1 MVLLVVTADNHLGQY
16 AARMP
21 FARLEERRRRLRDGF
36 RRAVSYAV
44 QRRAAAFLHAGD
56 LFDTVD
62 PRNLER
68 VMVSQE
74 LARLQAAGITVVGI
88 GGNHDTPRHTGQH
101 GGYHAADIYASLG
114 GLHFCTDSEAVTSVV
129 VEREGLTIQLGG
141 VSWNSALG
149 PEDDPLADLAY
160 PDPET
165 GRADWKVLLAHVS
178 PEGHRHPE
186 AQEPYVRRQTIAE
199 LDADVLVLGHEHRRT
214 FMEIEGRKVLV
225 PGATEL
231 MRYGE
236 FGHAPGFASIELG
249 HRGMFRHRWH
259 PFPAQPRLRL
269 TVRANELI
277 AAPAGLRDP
286 DDSVTEVVVRRV
298 REASHPDQLTTLVL
312 EGELPRDRYMELDFA
327 RVQDVG
333 VVNNFFFSINT
344 DDLHLANEFGV
355 ATANAVRLSQ
365 RQEVEAAIRDLE
377 PTTDE
382 ERAAV
387 ERCRERILAY
397 YGGMEDE

>member
-1 MVLLVVTADNHLGQY
+1 MALLVVTADNHLGQY

-44 QRRAAAFLHAGD
+44 QHRAAAFLHAGD

-74 LARLQAAGITVVGI
+74 LARLQAAGIAVVGI

-114 GLHFCTDSEAVTSVV
+114 GLHFCTDSEVVTSVV
-129 VEREGLTIQLGG
+129 VERDGLTVQLGG

-160 PDPET
+160 PDPEA
-165 GRADWKVLLAHVS
+165 GRADWKVLLAHAS

-249 HRGMFRHRWH
+249 RRGVFRHRWH
-259 PFPAQPRLRL
+259 TFPAQPRLRV

-277 AAPAGLRDP
+277 AAPVGLRDP
-286 DDSVTEVVVRRV
+286 DESVTEVVTGRV
-298 REASHPDQLTTLVL
+298 REASHPDQLTTLIL

-333 VVNNFFFSINT
+333 LLNNFFFSINT
-344 DDLHLANEFGV
+344 DDLHLANELGV

-377 PTTDE
+377 ATTDE

>member
-1 MVLLVVTADNHLGQY
+1 MLLVVTADNHLGQY

-21 FARLEERRRRLRDGF
+21 FARLEERRRRLREGF
-36 RRAVSYAV
+36 RRAVGYAV
-44 QRRAAAFLHAGD
+44 QHRAAAFLHAGD

-74 LARLQAAGITVVGI
+74 LARLREAGMTVVGI

-114 GLHFCTDSEAVTSVV
+114 GLHFCTDAQEVASVI
-129 VEREGLTIQLGG
+129 VERDGLTIQLGG
-141 VSWNSALG
+141 VSWDPTLG
-149 PEDDPLADLAY
+149 PEDDPLAGLAY
-160 PDPET
+160 PDPEA
-165 GRADWKVLLAHVS
+165 GRADWKVLLAHAS

-186 AQEPYVRRQTIAE
+186 AQEPYVRRQAIAE

-225 PGATEL
+225 PGATEM

-249 HRGMFRHRWH
+249 HRGLFRHRWH
-259 PFPAQPRLRL
+259 TFPAQPRLRV

-286 DDSVTEVVVRRV
+286 DESVTEVVVRRV
-298 REASHPDQLTTLVL
+298 REASQPDQLTTLVL
-312 EGELPRDRYMELDFA
+312 EGELSRERYMELDFA

-333 VVNNFFFSINT
+333 AGSNFFFSINT

-355 ATANAVRLSQ
+355 AATSGVRLSQ
-365 RQEVEAAIRDLE
+365 RQEVEAALRDLE

-397 YGGMEDE
+397 YGGAEDE

>member
-68 VMVSQE
+68 VMVSDE
-74 LARLQAAGITVVGI
+74 LARLRAAGIAVVGI

-114 GLHFCTDSEAVTSVV
+114 GLHFCTAADEATSVV
-129 VEREGLTIQLGG
+129 IERDGLTIQLGG
-141 VSWNSALG
+141 VSWNAALG
-149 PEDDPLADLAY
+149 PEDDPLADLTY

-165 GRADWKVLLAHVS
+165 GRADWKVLLAHAS
-178 PEGHRHPE
+178 PEGHRFPD
-186 AQEPYVRRQTIAE
+186 AAEPYVRRQTIAE
-199 LDADVLVLGHEHRRT
+199 LDVDVLILGHEHRRT

-236 FGHAPGFASIELG
+236 FRHAPGFATIELA
-249 HRGMFRHRWH
+249 RQSVFRHRWH
-259 PFPAQPRLRL
+259 TFPAQPRLRV
-269 TVRANELI
+269 TVTANELI
-277 AAPAGLRDP
+277 AEPAGLRDP
-286 DDSVTEVVVRRV
+286 DESVTEVVVRRV

-312 EGELPRDRYMELDFA
+312 EGELPRERYMELDFA

-333 VVNNFFFSINT
+333 IAGNFSFTIT
-344 DDLHLANEFGV
+344 TADLHLANEQGV
-355 ATANAVRLSQ
+355 ATAGAVRLSQ
-365 RQEVEAAIRDLE
+365 RQEVEAAIRDLQ

-387 ERCRERILAY
+387 ARCRERILAY
-397 YGGMEDE
+397 YSEADDE

>member
-21 FARLEERRRRLRDGF
+21 FARLEERRRRLREGF

-44 QRRAAAFLHAGD
+44 QHRAAAFLHAGD

-68 VMVSQE
+68 VMVSQQ

-165 GRADWKVLLAHVS
+165 GRADWKVLLAHAS

-249 HRGMFRHRWH
+249 RRGMFRHRWH
-259 PFPAQPRLRL
+259 TFPAQPRLRL

-327 RVQDVG
+327 R
-333 VVNNFFFSINT
+333 FRT
-344 DDLHLANEFGV
+344 LA
-355 ATANAVRLSQ
+355 
-365 RQEVEAAIRDLE
+365 
-377 PTTDE
+377 
-382 ERAAV
+382 
-387 ERCRERILAY
+387 
-397 YGGMEDE
+397 

>member
-44 QRRAAAFLHAGD
+44 QHRAAAFLHAGD

-74 LARLQAAGITVVGI
+74 LARLQAAGIAVVGI

-114 GLHFCTDSEAVTSVV
+114 GLHFCTDSEVVTSVV
-129 VEREGLTIQLGG
+129 VERDGLTVQLGG

-160 PDPET
+160 PNPEV
-165 GRADWKVLLAHVS
+165 GRADWKVLLAHAS

-249 HRGMFRHRWH
+249 RRGVFRHRWH
-259 PFPAQPRLRL
+259 TFPAQPRLRV
-269 TVRANELI
+269 TVRATELI

-312 EGELPRDRYMELDFA
+312 DGELPRDRYMELDFA
-327 RVQDVG
+327 QVQDVG

-377 PTTDE
+377 ATTDE